1 MNYQEKNSPKTV
13 HLIELHIFQYQK
25 EYLNLQIKE
34 GEIGMEKMVITNGFS
49 FTKSKMILIAVLVI
63 ALIGS
68 GVVYAAVQGI
78 KSDDLTIQGS
88 LKMKEATLNSKL
100 AGTVNTVCV
109 EEGDTVK
116 AGDPLIKLDA
126 ATVEA
131 KLQQAEGAKAAAEA
145 QADKAET
152 GTRSQD
158 LAKAKAAF
166 DYAQKTYDRMKS
178 LLDQEVISQATFD
191 QVEAQYIAAKEQY
204 NMAEEGARTEDK
216 AAADA
221 LVQQAGG
228 AVAEVNSYLDD
239 SVIRAPMDGIVT
251 SVDVDEGELISTGM
265 PVAAVTSP
273 KNPWVEVNVKETDLG
288 KVHLG
293 KEVDLT
299 FAAYP
304 DKTYIGK
311 VVNISRKPDFATK
324 RATNENGDF
333 DVLSYGVKVEV
344 LNMDQELH
352 AEMTV
357 LVNFGNNEGKSL

>member
-1 MNYQEKNSPKTV
+1 
-13 HLIELHIFQYQK
+13 
-25 EYLNLQIKE
+25 
-34 GEIGMEKMVITNGFS
+34 MEKYMTIRGKNFEKPKV
-49 FTKSKMILIAVLVI
+49 ILIAALAV

-68 GVVYAAVQGI
+68 GIAYGTAQGAG
-78 KSDDLTIQGS
+78 SDDLIVQGS

-100 AGTVNTVCV
+100 AGTISEVCV

-116 AGDPLIKLDA
+116 EGDPLIKLNA
-126 ATVEA
+126 ETVEA
-131 KLQQAEGAKAAAEA
+131 KLQQAKGAKAAAEA

-178 LLDQEVISQATFD
+178 LLDQEVISQAAFD
-191 QVEAQYIAAKEQY
+191 QAEAQYIAVKEQY
-204 NMAEEGARTEDK
+204 DMAMEGARTEDK
-216 AAADA
+216 AAANA

-228 AVAEVNSYLDD
+228 AVAEVNSYLED
-239 SVIRAPMDGIVT
+239 SVIKAPMDGVVT
-251 SVDVDEGELISTGM
+251 SVDVESGELISTGM
-265 PVAAVTSP
+265 PLAAVSSP
-273 KNPWVEVNVKETDLG
+273 KNPWVEVNVKETDLA

-293 KEVDLT
+293 KEVGLT

-304 DKTYIGK
+304 GETFKGK
-311 VVNISRKPDFATK
+311 VVNINRKPDFATK

-344 LNMDQELH
+344 LDMDKELH
-352 AEMTV
+352 SEMTV
-357 LVNFGNNEGKSL
+357 LVNFGNDEGK